1 MALLGDSRGGVR
13 PHRSG
18 PVAVVGVHPVWGLAA
33 GGVALVA
40 GLMLA
45 LFWGGVQSAVWLWL
59 HSSAYNHS
67 ILILPVFAFM
77 VWSARTRLAGFQP
90 RPTLWG
96 GCVIA
101 VFSGLWLLA
110 HLSGVAE
117 VVQFAIVGMMQGVL
131 LTVLGGRI
139 YLRLL
144 LPFSYLWLLVP
155 SGQFLVPGLQELT
168 ARSAVWLLELVG
180 IPAFR
185 DGIAIEVASGSY
197 LVAPG
202 CAGLN
207 FVLASLAAS
216 MAYAELIY
224 RSWPRQAV
232 FVLALLALA
241 VGGNALRV
249 FLIIAIA
256 HLSDNVG
263 NIADDHIF
271 YGWAFFSVLLLGA
284 MALGQRFRQD
294 GEPEGGIG
302 DAVLPAGSSWS
313 ILTASVFAALLV
325 AASPALVWGLRSDG
339 ARPAVALPHLS
350 CGDSDDAASA
360 AAGPDWP
367 SHVGQV
373 DSLKAVD
380 CGRVHFVM
388 AGLDRPVRLGKLVGV
403 ERWVTASD
411 GWSRVERR
419 VTTRHIGGHTIPVQ
433 ADLEV
438 RGNRKRLI
446 WSLFWVGDGW
456 RVPGWPVALAD
467 LKMDLLGHR
476 RAILVLAATS
486 ADEGEAA
493 AEAVLRTFLDS
504 QPLDLDT
511 PFRRTR

>member
-1 MALLGDSRGGVR
+1 MALLGDSQGGIR
-13 PHRSG
+13 PYRPD
-18 PVAVVGVHPVWGLAA
+18 PVAATGVHPAWRLAM

-40 GLMLA
+40 GLMLV
-45 LFWGGVQSAVWLWL
+45 LFWGGVRSAVWLWL

-67 ILILPVFAFM
+67 LLILPVFAFM
-77 VWSARTRLAGFQP
+77 VWSARAGLADAAP

-96 GCVIA
+96 GGVIA
-101 VFSGLWLLA
+101 AFSGLWLLS

-117 VVQFAIVGMMQGVL
+117 AVQFAIVGMMQGVL

-155 SGQFLVPGLQELT
+155 SGQFLVPTLQDLT

-224 RSWPRQAV
+224 RSWGRRAA

-256 HLSDNVG
+256 HVSDNVG
-263 NIADDHIF
+263 NIADDHIL
-271 YGWAFFSVLLLGA
+271 YGWAFFSALLLGA

-294 GEPEGGIG
+294 EGPERGVRG
-302 DAVLPAGSSWS
+302 ATLPAGSSWS
-313 ILTASVFAALLV
+313 ILTATVFAALLV
-325 AASPALVWGLRSDG
+325 MAGPALVWSLRSDG
-339 ARPAVALPHLS
+339 ARPVVALPSLS
-350 CGDSDDAASA
+350 CGSTDAV
-360 AAGPDWP
+360 AAGPGWP

-373 DSLKAVD
+373 DSLNAID

-403 ERWVTASD
+403 ERWVAASE
-411 GWSRVERR
+411 GWSRVGRR
-419 VTTRHIGGHTIPVQ
+419 VTAQSIGGHAVPVQ

-456 RVPGWPVALAD
+456 RVPGWSVALAD
-467 LKMDLLGHR
+467 LKMDLLGRR

-486 ADEGEAA
+486 ADEGEDV
-493 AEAVLRTFLDS
+493 AEAVLRTFLDG